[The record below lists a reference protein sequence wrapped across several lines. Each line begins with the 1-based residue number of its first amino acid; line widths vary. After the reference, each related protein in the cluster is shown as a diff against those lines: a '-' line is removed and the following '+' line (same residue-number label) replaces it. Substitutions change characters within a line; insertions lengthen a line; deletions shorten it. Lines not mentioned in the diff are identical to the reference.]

1 MKKTQSLS
9 THLSCNNRWNR
20 LRAFLQ
26 AGVVLGLALFLVACR
41 DKETVVQE
49 GVAFYCEV
57 DRLREALRSDPGNVE
72 LQDELHKQRERFEA
86 LISPLRPGLQIEL
99 QERIEAR
106 YQQGQCA
113 QE

>member
-41 DKETVVQE
+41 DKETVVEE

-57 DRLREALRSDPGNVE
+57 DRLREAIRAEPERADLREE
-72 LQDELHKQRERFEA
+72 LREQRERFEA
-86 LISPLRPGLQIEL
+86 QISRYRLALQSEL

-106 YQQGQCA
+106 YQRGECP
-113 QE
+113 